1 MVSDDDKEIVYTITD
16 SAPLP
21 LDGSFTN
28 FNVIQG
34 TITDY
39 TVNGDTLIT
48 TQSLDANN
56 RLYFTDTNVAQNG
69 IFIKNARQENYSD
82 WQIKDNLSVES
93 VSSQSKFY
101 SFGVSLDT
109 NICYIEFP
117 VNAQELF
124 GEGIYI
130 KYIKTDGNRGN
141 VAPFALTKLYN
152 DISPIED
159 SSVILTSSNVQVT
172 NFNAITNGEEPESI
186 NDAYAGYK
194 RVVGTFDTLVTIR
207 DYINKVLTFPTVSN
221 GFVCDRICDI
231 DSTVQ
236 VIESVNEL
244 DTLVAE
250 TLKSNDFDM
259 YPFDLKFY
267 LLYAQDEFSDLVNDE
282 QFKDTFRL
290 LEEIDLDNNGNSAY
304 AQNVLNSLQEIKS
317 VQQNLNSLLTVGTYD
332 DENTGN

>member
-1 MVSDDDKEIVYTITD
+1 MSKSKII
-16 SAPLP
+16 
-21 LDGSFTN
+21 
-28 FNVIQG
+28 
-34 TITDY
+34 
-39 TVNGDTLIT
+39 LI
-48 TQSLDANN
+48 LV
-56 RLYFTDTNVAQNG
+56 L
-69 IFIKNARQENYSD
+69 
-82 WQIKDNLSVES
+82 
-93 VSSQSKFY
+93 
-101 SFGVSLDT
+101 
-109 NICYIEFP
+109 
-117 VNAQELF
+117 LF
-124 GEGIYI
+124 LAI

-282 QFKDTFRL
+282 QFKDTFKL

-317 VQQNLNSLLTVGTYD
+317 VQQNLNSLLTVGTCD